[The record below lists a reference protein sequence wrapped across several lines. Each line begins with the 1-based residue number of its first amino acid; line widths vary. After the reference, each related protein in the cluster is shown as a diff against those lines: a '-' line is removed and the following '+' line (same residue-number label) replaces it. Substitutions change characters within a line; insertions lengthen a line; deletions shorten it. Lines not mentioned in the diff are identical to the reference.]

1 MIKGM
6 DVVLYE
12 KVQNGVDDFNNPIY
26 EETPITVSNVLVAPS
41 TSDEITDS
49 TNLYGKKAVY
59 TLAIPK
65 GDAHRWEDSKI
76 VFFGKEW
83 RSFGTPLEGMEDM
96 IPLKWNKKVT
106 VERYE

>member
-1 MIKGM
+1 M
-6 DVVLYE
+6 DVILYE

-26 EETPITVSNVLVAPS
+26 EESPITISNVLVAPS
-41 TSDEITDS
+41 TSNEITDS

-65 GDAHRWEDSKI
+65 GDDHRWEDSKI

-83 RSFGTPLEGMEDM
+83 HSFGIPLEGMEDL
-96 IPLKWNKKVT
+96 IPLKWNKKVM

>member
-1 MIKGM
+1 M

-26 EETPITVSNVLVAPS
+26 DETPITVSNVLVAPS
-41 TSDEITDS
+41 ASDEITDS

-65 GDAHRWEDSKI
+65 GDTHRWEDSKI